1 MIISTKRKLTAKE
14 LKQLKRQKRGEFYSA
29 IESSVLAYIFIMS
42 VLLLP
47 LLYIDKYYPIPS
59 WIQGITSIVI
69 LIIAFFIT
77 RYILWSAPFFGRHP
91 NEKSLSKVEA
101 EVLYVKTARAIM
113 REDPEDFG
121 PAFYFDIREADSP
134 PKVLFLWGQYL
145 YEESFPNTEFEI
157 IRRSDTKELIN
168 LISHGDYFEPERTL
182 PPFSDKIF
190 SEGTYPEDG
199 TILDMSLDAI
209 RS

>member
-14 LKQLKRQKRGEFYSA
+14 LKQLKRQKRGEIYST
-29 IESSVLAYIFIMS
+29 IESSVLAYIFITS

-47 LLYIDKYYPIPS
+47 LLYIDKHYPVPS

-77 RYILWSAPFFGRHP
+77 YRIFWNAPFFWYYP
-91 NEKSLSKVEA
+91 NEKSLAKVEA
-101 EVLYVKTARAIM
+101 EILYVKTTRAIM

-121 PAFYFDIREADSP
+121 PAFYFDIREADSQ

-157 IRRSDTKELIN
+157 IRRSDTKQLIN
-168 LISHGDYFEPERTL
+168 LITHGDYFEPERTL
-182 PPFSDKIF
+182 PPFSDEIF
-190 SEGTYPEDG
+190 SQGTYPEDG
-199 TILDMSLDAI
+199 TILDKNLDTI